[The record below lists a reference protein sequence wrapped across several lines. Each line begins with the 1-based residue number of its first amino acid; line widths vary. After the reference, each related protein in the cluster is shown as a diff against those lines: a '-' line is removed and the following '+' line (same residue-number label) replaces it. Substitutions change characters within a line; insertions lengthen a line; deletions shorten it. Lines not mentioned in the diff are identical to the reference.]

1 MAKELIKRICKTLN
15 ENKIPYMINGGQ
27 AVLKYGEPRFT
38 QDIDFT
44 IGLEPKDAQIF
55 INIQEKLDVIFT
67 VDSPQDFLN
76 ETFVLPA
83 KDRQTSFRLD
93 FVFILTEF
101 EKEAIKKSVKVD
113 LDGININFISI
124 EDLLI
129 QKLIASRPRDIEDVR
144 GILLKNKDFNVQYI
158 EKWLKLFD
166 FELEL
171 YTWDTFNEILKS
183 VNKSLN
189 TKI

>member
-1 MAKELIKRICKTLN
+1 
-15 ENKIPYMINGGQ
+15 MINGGQ